1 MTLAPSPS
9 VPWRLLQA
17 IRDLRH
23 VAESASLATLARIAV
38 VIPPVPEQHAPE
50 ETLRGLI
57 RRGRCRITTDEQAA
71 LHPHLLLSAT
81 LPDDD
86 VDAFTCATAVLL
98 ADRLQRG
105 RGEDDLYWHW
115 DAFRPHYR
123 LIDAAA
129 RAAIFQGFAHAHR
142 AGLVQLGV
150 MPGPA
155 DLVTRAPMDVRA
167 MLAGTRDGEALD
179 ALRTALAPGGD
190 DAPAARVWERQGAR
204 LRLDPAAGPLLIGM
218 RHLYERSPRWQPF
231 PDRTFDPAALAA
243 AAPLLPPDSP

>member
-1 MTLAPSPS
+1 MTRAPSPS
-9 VPWRLLQA
+9 VPWRMLQT

-23 VAESASLATLARIAV
+23 VAESASLATLARIAA
-38 VIPPVPEQHAPE
+38 VIPPATEQRAPE
-50 ETLRGLI
+50 ETLRALI
-57 RRGRCRITTDEQAA
+57 RRGRGRIVSDEEAA

-123 LIDAAA
+123 LIEAPA
-129 RAAIFQGFAHAHR
+129 RAAIFQGFAQAHR
-142 AGLVQLGV
+142 AGLVQLDV

-155 DLVTRAPMDVRA
+155 DLVTRAPMDVRTV
-167 MLAGTRDGEALD
+167 LAGTSDGQALE
-179 ALRTALAPGGD
+179 ALRTAMAPGGD
-190 DAPAARVWERQGAR
+190 DAPAARVWEQQGAR
-204 LRLDPAAGPLLIGM
+204 LRLDPAAGPLLVGM
-218 RHLYERSPRWQPF
+218 RHLYERSFRWQPF
-231 PDRTFDPAALAA
+231 SDREFDPAALAA
-243 AAPLLPPDSP
+243 AAPLLPPDRP